1 MTRVL
6 LLRLGLL
13 LAVLL
18 FAVIGWRQVRG
29 DVGMTFVY
37 FVTLG
42 VVGGFLAVKFF
53 IPWLGDAV
61 GTALFSS
68 GEQVG
73 DDPALK
79 AAAKLAQGDYEGAI
93 AEHEKNLA
101 KDPAQVFPVGEI
113 AKICADKLN
122 DPARALH
129 VLSSHLGA
137 REWSEDD
144 AAFLR
149 FRMVDIEIDKR
160 HDYAAARALLEK
172 IMLDFP
178 DSRHRAN
185 AHHRLNEL
193 EQLEFKEAMAR
204 RAGGAS

>member
-1 MTRVL
+1 MMRVL

-13 LAVLL
+13 LAVILL
-18 FAVIGWRQVRG
+18 ALFGWRQVRD

-37 FVTLG
+37 FIALG
-42 VVGGFLAVKFF
+42 AIGGFLAVKYF
-53 IPWLGDAV
+53 IPWLGDAI

-73 DDPALK
+73 DNPALK

-93 AEHEKNLA
+93 AEHEKNFA
-101 KDPAQVFPVGEI
+101 HDPTQVFPIGEI
-113 AKICADKLN
+113 AKICADKLH

-129 VLSSHLGA
+129 VLSSHLQA
-137 REWSEDD
+137 RNWPEDD

-149 FRMVDIEIDKR
+149 FRMVDIEIDHR
-160 HDYAAARALLEK
+160 RDFAAARALLEK
-172 IMLDFP
+172 IVLDFP

-193 EQLEFKEAMAR
+193 EQLEFKEALDR
-204 RAGGAS
+204 RSGAAS

>member
-1 MTRVL
+1 MIRVL

-13 LAVLL
+13 LAVILL
-18 FAVIGWRQVRG
+18 ALFGWRQVRD

-37 FVTLG
+37 FIALG
-42 VVGGFLAVKFF
+42 TAGGFLAVKYF

-61 GTALFSS
+61 STALFSS

-101 KDPAQVFPVGEI
+101 KDPTQVFPIGEI
-113 AKICADKLN
+113 AKICADKLH

-129 VLSSHLGA
+129 VLSSHLQA
-137 REWSEDD
+137 RDWPEDD

-149 FRMVDIEIDKR
+149 FRMVDIEIQQR

-172 IMLDFP
+172 IVLDFP

-204 RAGGAS
+204 RSGAAS

>member
-6 LLRLGLL
+6 LLRLGLFLTVIL
-13 LAVLL
+13 LAL
-18 FAVIGWRQVRG
+18 FGWRQVRD

-37 FVTLG
+37 FVALG
-42 VVGGFLAVKFF
+42 AIGGFLAVKYF
-53 IPWLGDAV
+53 IPWLGDAI

-73 DDPALK
+73 EDPSLK

-93 AEHEKNLA
+93 AEHEKNFA
-101 KDPAQVFPVGEI
+101 QDPTQVFPIGEI
-113 AKICADKLN
+113 AKICADKLH

-129 VLSSHLGA
+129 VLSSHLQA
-137 REWSEDD
+137 RDWPEDD

-149 FRMVDIEIDKR
+149 FRMVDMEIDKR

-204 RAGGAS
+204 RASAAS

>member
-13 LAVLL
+13 LAVILL
-18 FAVIGWRQVRG
+18 ALLGWRQVRD

-37 FVTLG
+37 FIALG
-42 VVGGFLAVKFF
+42 TAGGFLAVKYF

-93 AEHEKNLA
+93 AEHEKNFAQDPTQSQNLA
-101 KDPAQVFPVGEI
+101 VSSTTFGLPLDTQRPRRYEVG
-113 AKICADKLN
+113 
-122 DPARALH
+122 
-129 VLSSHLGA
+129 
-137 REWSEDD
+137 
-144 AAFLR
+144 LR
-149 FRMVDIEIDKR
+149 F
-160 HDYAAARALLEK
+160 
-172 IMLDFP
+172 
-178 DSRHRAN
+178 
-185 AHHRLNEL
+185 
-193 EQLEFKEAMAR
+193 EF
-204 RAGGAS
+204 

>member
-6 LLRLGLL
+6 LLRLGLF
-13 LAVLL
+13 LAVILIAL
-18 FAVIGWRQVRG
+18 WGWNQVRG
-29 DVGMTFVY
+29 DVGLTFVY

-42 VVGGFLAVKFF
+42 AAGGFLAVKYF

-73 DDPALK
+73 DDPSLK

-101 KDPAQVFPVGEI
+101 NDPSQVFPIGEI
-113 AKICADKLN
+113 AKICADKLH

-129 VLSSHLGA
+129 VLSSHLQA
-137 REWSEDD
+137 RDWPEDD

-149 FRMVDIEIDKR
+149 FRMADIEIDKCR
-160 HDYAAARALLEK
+160 DYAAARALLEK

-193 EQLEFKEAMAR
+193 EQLEFKEALAR
-204 RAGGAS
+204 RAGANS

>member
-6 LLRLGLL
+6 LLRLGLF
-13 LAVLL
+13 LAALL
-18 FAVIGWRQVRG
+18 FGVLGWRQVRG

-113 AKICADKLN
+113 ARICADKLN

-129 VLSSHLGA
+129 VLSSHLGS
-137 REWSEDD
+137 RDWPEDD

-160 HDYAAARALLEK
+160 HDHAAARALLEK

>member
-13 LAVLL
+13 LAVILL
-18 FAVIGWRQVRG
+18 AVFGWRQVRD

-37 FVTLG
+37 FIALG
-42 VVGGFLAVKFF
+42 VAGGFLAVKFF

-73 DDPALK
+73 DEPALK

-101 KDPAQVFPVGEI
+101 RYPAQVFPIGEI
-113 AKICADKLN
+113 AKICADKLH

-129 VLSSHLGA
+129 VLSSHLHA
-137 REWSEDD
+137 RDWPEDD

-149 FRMVDIEIDKR
+149 FRMVDIEIQQRRDS
-160 HDYAAARALLEK
+160 AAARALLEK

-185 AHHRLNEL
+185 AQHRLNEL
-193 EQLEFKEAMAR
+193 EQLEFREAMAR
-204 RAGGAS
+204 RAGAAS